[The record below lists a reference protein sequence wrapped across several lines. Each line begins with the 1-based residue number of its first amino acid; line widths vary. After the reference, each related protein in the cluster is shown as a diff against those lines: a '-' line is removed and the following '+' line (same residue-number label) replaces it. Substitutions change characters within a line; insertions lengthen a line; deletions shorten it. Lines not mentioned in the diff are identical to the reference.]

1 VKDYNDNTQI
11 SSRAPSN
18 DLPSNY
24 ENREDSNNVQ
34 GVINDSQTTP
44 KDSPSIPL
52 STFENKGNST
62 LVESF
67 NDNHQAPINMPPSDM
82 LLTDE
87 NKRNSNDV
95 KPCNHCT
102 QAPVRAPISDRP
114 TAYGNRAR
122 NSIKNRGFT
131 SSSSSRTSSSSK
143 NTVILEEDGSETQI
157 KAAQADAHSRESI
170 DRPNTS

>member
-1 VKDYNDNTQI
+1 M
-11 SSRAPSN
+11 SSRVPSN
-18 DLPSNY
+18 DLPAND
-24 ENREDSNNVQ
+24 ENRENSNNVQ
-34 GVINDSQTTP
+34 GVIHDSQTTAR
-44 KDSPSIPL
+44 DSPSIPL
-52 STFENKGNST
+52 SAFENKGNST

-67 NDNHQAPINMPPSDM
+67 NGDHQAPIDMPPSDI

-102 QAPVRAPISDRP
+102 QVPVRAPISDRP

-143 NTVILEEDGSETQI
+143 NTVILEEDGSETHI
-157 KAAQADAHSRESI
+157 KAAQADAHSKESI